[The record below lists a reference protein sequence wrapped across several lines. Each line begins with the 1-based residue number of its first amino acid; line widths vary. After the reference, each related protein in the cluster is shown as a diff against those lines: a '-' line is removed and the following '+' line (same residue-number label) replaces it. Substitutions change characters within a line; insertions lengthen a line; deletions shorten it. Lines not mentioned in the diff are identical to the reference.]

1 MSEDYQIVG
10 GMLTFDIHVTN
21 SGTSIEQP
29 QFIPTVYHFNSSFYD
44 NAVWLM
50 KDYTSEMASIHGI
63 RYYGNVATLEN
74 LRGYVQ
80 RTIDASF
87 LPPEW

>member
-1 MSEDYQIVG
+1 
-10 GMLTFDIHVTN
+10 
-21 SGTSIEQP
+21 
-29 QFIPTVYHFNSSFYD
+29 
-44 NAVWLM
+44 M